1 MTKKVLMKGNEA
13 ICEGAIAAG
22 CQAYYGYPITP
33 QNEIPAYMAKKMVEL
48 GRVFLQAESELAAIN
63 MVFGSAVAGVRAM
76 TSSSSPGISLK
87 QEGISYLVGCEL
99 PAVIVNVQRGGP
111 GLGNISG
118 SQGDYFQATKG
129 GGHGDCRTI
138 VLAPNSVQEMYDLT
152 ILAFDLAEKYRNPV
166 TILTDGVLGQML
178 EPIIFLSEERRA
190 KSEEREVKEWVLN
203 GCKGREPRKIR
214 SLLMAE
220 GALEEH
226 NWKLNEKYNKI
237 KKNEVRYETHNL
249 EDAEVVLVAFGI
261 AARVGKGVMN
271 TAREE
276 GYKVGLIRPIILWP
290 FPEKIISDTANRLR
304 SIASSLRRSPAFL
317 VVEMNLGQMLED
329 VKLAVNGKVPV
340 EFYGRPG
347 GGLVT
352 QEEIFERIKNI

>member
-48 GRVFLQAESELAAIN
+48 GRIFLQAESELAAIN

-87 QEGISYLVGCEL
+87 QEGISYLAGCEL

-129 GGHGDCRTI
+129 GGHGDYRTI
-138 VLAPNSVQEMYDLT
+138 VLAPNSVQELYDLT
-152 ILAFDLAEKYRNPV
+152 ILAFDLADKYRNPV